1 MSLDLE
7 SLIPETSVYILLGDK
22 WTKTFTIPSSH
33 LPDFSNRPFP
43 FLRLVCFVVIGVTG
57 ELLVS
62 RDGPAIDDDSPTVD
76 GEYFY
81 QPDTPVD
88 LVVDQIAVPS
98 IKYVTK
104 HAASET
110 DPGNNGRISSFR
122 SLLISREDGSCMYT
136 GVPAEDNTHACHFIP
151 NAKGDAIRSFTT
163 QRVEIMIERSR
174 QDHGHTRADIVNYVS
189 DIRNGALLTTGLNG
203 PLNGE
208 STNRYAILVTPNF
221 RFRTQD
227 VPGPSD
233 RVWTFTN
240 GYQAMFPYGSPRE
253 TRNFR
258 IQNGYTSYTLQ
269 SISNRDPLHPALTI
283 DHNLDALPSYSDP
296 LTAPSKLILDLVY
309 GAMFMQQYGDAA
321 FIQLLES
328 ISVPPLAVVDI
339 EESEADHGESQETQD
354 SGDKYKNPGKA
365 PNPPRRTQPP
375 RTRSMLQSLINFTSI
390 NWLKAQEIRA
400 VQLIQSSRKDDR
412 IDQWRQDTAR
422 TDSIHT

>member
-7 SLIPETSVYILLGDK
+7 SLIPETSIYILLGDK

-33 LPDFSNRPFP
+33 LPDFSNRPLP
-43 FLRLVCFVVIGVTG
+43 FLRLVCFIVIGVTG

-88 LVVDQIAVPS
+88 IVVDQLAVPS
-98 IKYVTK
+98 VKYVTK
-104 HAASET
+104 LAASET
-110 DPGNNGRISSFR
+110 DPGDNHRVSSFR
-122 SLLISREDGSCMYT
+122 SLLISREDGRCMYT
-136 GVPAEDNTHACHFIP
+136 GLPAEDNTHACHFIP
-151 NAKGDAIRSFTT
+151 NAKGDAIEPFTT
-163 QRVEIMIERSR
+163 QRVEVMIERSR

-227 VPGPSD
+227 VPAPSE
-233 RVWTFTN
+233 RVWRFAVAN
-240 GYQAMFPYGSPRE
+240 GYQALFPHGSPRE

-258 IQNGYTSYTLQ
+258 IQNGDTSYTLQ
-269 SISNRDPLHPALTI
+269 SMSNRGPI
-283 DHNLDALPSYSDP
+283 FQMFDHNLDTLQIYNDP
-296 LTAPSKLILDLVY
+296 ATAPSKLILDLVY
-309 GAMFMQQYGDAA
+309 GAMFMRQYGDAA

-339 EESEADHGESQETQD
+339 EESEADHGESQQTQD
-354 SGDKYKNPGKA
+354 SGDEYKNPGKA
-365 PNPPRRTQPP
+365 PNPPRRSQPP
-375 RTRSMLQSLINFTSI
+375 RTPSMLQTLTNFTTM
-390 NWLKAQEIRA
+390 NWLRAQE
-400 VQLIQSSRKDDR
+400 LESSRKDNR
-412 IDQWRQDTAR
+412 INQWREDTAGI
-422 TDSIHT
+422 DSIDI